1 MALFSV
7 FDFTFFSWSTIF
19 WFKSLSP
26 VILTFPISKL
36 ILFLTLYSGVY
47 PQLAMKIKITGDRD
61 LNQNI
66 INQLKNLKSKNE
78 NSPEIYDLTINTKM
92 EKIVTSKDSK
102 GNPKTY
108 KMISTIN
115 LATIK
120 DGKKYDIDLE
130 SVENYNDIS
139 SKFELENFEKN
150 LKKNSA
156 SKITQE
162 IILYLITL

>member
-1 MALFSV
+1 MKKFILNLI
-7 FDFTFFSWSTIF
+7 IF
-19 WFKSLSP
+19 IFITNCGYSP
-26 VILTFPISKL
+26 
-36 ILFLTLYSGVY
+36 LYSVKNRNINF
-47 PQLAMKIKITGDRD
+47 KIGKINITGDRD

-66 INQLKNLKSKNE
+66 VDQLKNVKSKNK
-78 NSPEIYDLTINTKM
+78 NNNIIYNLTIDTGT
-92 EKIVTSKDSK
+92 EIIVTSKDSK

-120 DGKKYDIDLE
+120 DGKKYDIMLE

-150 LKKNSA
+150 LKRNSA
-156 SKITQE
+156 SKIIQE

>member
-1 MALFSV
+1 MKKFILNFIIFV
-7 FDFTFFSWSTIF
+7 FITNCGYT
-19 WFKSLSP
+19 P
-26 VILTFPISKL
+26 
-36 ILFLTLYSGVY
+36 LYSV
-47 PQLAMKIKITGDRD
+47 KNK
-61 LNQNI
+61 NI
-66 INQLKNLKSKNE
+66 INQLKNLKTKKESNNTKYN
-78 NSPEIYDLTINTKM
+78 LTINTKID
-92 EKIVTSKDSK
+92 KIVTSKDSK

-108 KMISTIN
+108 KMISTIK
-115 LATIK
+115 LKTIK
-120 DGKKYDIDLE
+120 EEKKYNIELE

>member
-1 MALFSV
+1 MKKFILNFIIFV
-7 FDFTFFSWSTIF
+7 FITNCGYT
-19 WFKSLSP
+19 P
-26 VILTFPISKL
+26 
-36 ILFLTLYSGVY
+36 LYSVKNNNLNFNIG
-47 PQLAMKIKITGDRD
+47 KINITGDRD

-66 INQLKNLKSKNE
+66 VNQLKNVKSKDE
-78 NSPEIYDLTINTKM
+78 NNNRIYNLTIETRI
-92 EKIVTSKDSK
+92 ETIVTSKDSK

-115 LATIK
+115 LKTSK
-120 DGKKYDIDLE
+120 EGKEYNIELE
-130 SVENYNDIS
+130 SVDNYNYIS
-139 SKFELENFEKN
+139 SKFELENFERN

>member
-1 MALFSV
+1 MKKFILNLIIFIFITNCGYAPLYGLKDSV
-7 FDFTFFSWSTIF
+7 N
-19 WFKSLSP
+19 FK
-26 VILTFPISKL
+26 I
-36 ILFLTLYSGVY
+36 G
-47 PQLAMKIKITGDRD
+47 KINITGDRE

-66 INQLKNLKSKNE
+66 INQLKNLKTKKGSNAIKYN
-78 NSPEIYDLTINTKM
+78 LTIKTRI

-108 KMISTIN
+108 KMISSAN
-115 LATIK
+115 LTTAK
-120 DGKKYDIDLE
+120 DGKVYNLGVE

-139 SKFELENFEKN
+139 SKFELESFERN

-162 IILYLITL
+162 IIVYLITL

>member
-1 MALFSV
+1 MKKFILSFIIFV
-7 FDFTFFSWSTIF
+7 FVTNCGY
-19 WFKSLSP
+19 SP
-26 VILTFPISKL
+26 
-36 ILFLTLYSGVY
+36 LYSVKNNNINF
-47 PQLAMKIKITGDRD
+47 KIGKINIAGDRD

-66 INQLKNLKSKNE
+66 VNQLKNVKSKDKN
-78 NSPEIYDLTINTKM
+78 NNRIYNLTINTGI

-115 LATIK
+115 LKTIK
-120 DGKKYDIDLE
+120 EGKEYSIELE

>member
-1 MALFSV
+1 MKKFILSFIIFV
-7 FDFTFFSWSTIF
+7 FVTNCGY
-19 WFKSLSP
+19 SP
-26 VILTFPISKL
+26 
-36 ILFLTLYSGVY
+36 LYSVKNNNINF
-47 PQLAMKIKITGDRD
+47 KIGKINIAGDRD

-66 INQLKNLKSKNE
+66 VNQLKNVKSKDKN
-78 NSPEIYDLTINTKM
+78 NNRIYNLTINTGI

-115 LATIK
+115 LKTIK
-120 DGKKYDIDLE
+120 EGKEYNIELE

>member
-1 MALFSV
+1 MKKFILNFIIFV
-7 FDFTFFSWSTIF
+7 FITNCGYT
-19 WFKSLSP
+19 P
-26 VILTFPISKL
+26 
-36 ILFLTLYSGVY
+36 LYSVKNNNLNFNIG
-47 PQLAMKIKITGDRD
+47 KINITGDRD

-66 INQLKNLKSKNE
+66 INQLKNVKSKDKNR
-78 NSPEIYDLTINTKM
+78 IYNLTIETGI
-92 EKIVTSKDSK
+92 KIIATSKDSK

-115 LATIK
+115 LETIK
-120 DGKKYDIDLE
+120 EGKKYNIELE
-130 SVENYNDIS
+130 SIENYNDIS
-139 SKFELENFEKN
+139 SKFELENFKKN

>member
-1 MALFSV
+1 MKKFILSFIIFV
-7 FDFTFFSWSTIF
+7 FVTNCGY
-19 WFKSLSP
+19 SP
-26 VILTFPISKL
+26 
-36 ILFLTLYSGVY
+36 LYSVKNNNINF
-47 PQLAMKIKITGDRD
+47 KIGKINIAGDRD

-66 INQLKNLKSKNE
+66 VNQLKNVKSKDKN
-78 NSPEIYDLTINTKM
+78 NNRIYNLTINTGI

-108 KMISTIN
+108 KMISSIN
-115 LATIK
+115 LKTSK
-120 DGKKYDIDLE
+120 EGKEYNIELE
-130 SVENYNDIS
+130 SVDNYNDIS
-139 SKFELENFEKN
+139 SKFELENFERN

>member
-1 MALFSV
+1 MKKFILNFI
-7 FDFTFFSWSTIF
+7 IF
-19 WFKSLSP
+19 IFITNCGYTP
-26 VILTFPISKL
+26 
-36 ILFLTLYSGVY
+36 LYSVNNNINFTIG
-47 PQLAMKIKITGDRD
+47 KINITGDRD

-66 INQLKNLKSKNE
+66 VNQLNNVKSKDE
-78 NSPEIYDLTINTKM
+78 NNNRIYNLTIETGI
-92 EKIVTSKDSK
+92 EIIVTSKDSK

-115 LATIK
+115 LTTIK
-120 DGKKYDIDLE
+120 DGKNYNIELE

-150 LKKNSA
+150 LKRNSA

>member
-1 MALFSV
+1 MKKFILNLI
-7 FDFTFFSWSTIF
+7 IF
-19 WFKSLSP
+19 IFITGCGYSP
-26 VILTFPISKL
+26 
-36 ILFLTLYSGVY
+36 LYSVKNNNINF
-47 PQLAMKIKITGDRD
+47 KIGKINITGDRD
-61 LNQNI
+61 LNRNI
-66 INQLKNLKSKNE
+66 VNQLKNVKSKNQ
-78 NSPEIYDLTINTKM
+78 NNNRIYNLTIDTGI

-115 LATIK
+115 LTTIK

>member
-1 MALFSV
+1 MKKFILNFIIFV
-7 FDFTFFSWSTIF
+7 FITNCGYI
-19 WFKSLSP
+19 P
-26 VILTFPISKL
+26 
-36 ILFLTLYSGVY
+36 LYSVKYNNINFNIG
-47 PQLAMKIKITGDRD
+47 KINITGDRD

-66 INQLKNLKSKNE
+66 VNQLKNVKSKDE
-78 NSPEIYDLTINTKM
+78 NNNRIYNLTIETRI
-92 EKIVTSKDSK
+92 ETLVTSKDSK

-115 LATIK
+115 LKTIK
-120 DGKKYDIDLE
+120 EGKKYNIELE